1 MEDFLDVV
9 IGLLPSL
16 VVIVFILLLIKT
28 YIMVKK
34 YLVLKMEYYQYK
46 LSILKKKNDL

>member
-9 IGLLPSL
+9 ISIVPSL

-34 YLVLKMEYYQYK
+34 YLVIKMEYYQYK
-46 LSILKKKNDL
+46 LSILKKKNNL